1 MVSSGSTFTFT
12 DLFPYDWVFWL
23 LVIILIFFLL
33 WLFFGGGDYEF
44 VGLDPFKIGVD
55 SRKYI
60 TDEDYEEIKRSN
72 AAANRITIK
81 NFTSPSSD
89 PSDER
94 DPEIHSE
101 KTLEERTLDERTEE
115 RTEETVVCK
124 KNIYTPE
131 NQRRALGKYKCHKN
145 NKLSKGEQLCKDVI
159 EDIYQLPFYCVRP
172 SFLKNP
178 ETGRNL
184 ELDLYNDQVKIAV
197 EYNGIGHYKYPN
209 PFHRT
214 KEEFINQIRRD
225 KFKVDMCDVNDV
237 YLISVPYTIPLNY
250 SAIKDYILER
260 LP

>member
-1 MVSSGSTFTFT
+1 MLSSRGVFVFT
-12 DLFPYDWVFWL
+12 DLFPYDWIFWL
-23 LVIILIFFLL
+23 LVIIFIFFLL

-60 TDEDYEEIKRSN
+60 TDDDYEEIRRSN
-72 AAANRITIK
+72 EAANRITIK
-81 NFTSPSSD
+81 NPDICTQQKSEQSS
-89 PSDER
+89 EET
-94 DPEIHSE
+94 PEI
-101 KTLEERTLDERTEE
+101 TI
-115 RTEETVVCK
+115 CQ

-159 EDIYQLPFYCVRP
+159 QDIYQLPFYCVRP
-172 SFLKNP
+172 KFLKNP

-184 ELDLYNDQVKIAV
+184 ELDLYNDQVKIAI

-250 SAIKDYILER
+250 SAIKEYILER

>member
-1 MVSSGSTFTFT
+1 MVSSQDTSVFT
-12 DLFPYDWVFWL
+12 DLFPCDWVFWL

-60 TDEDYEEIKRSN
+60 TDEDYEEIQRSN

-81 NFTSPSSD
+81 NFISQKSENTFQGTTEVVPESEVTS
-89 PSDER
+89 E
-94 DPEIHSE
+94 SE
-101 KTLEERTLDERTEE
+101 PTERT
-115 RTEETVVCK
+115 VCK
-124 KNIYTPE
+124 KDIYTPE
-131 NQRRALGKYKCHKN
+131 NQKRALGKYKCHKN

-159 EDIYQLPFYCVRP
+159 QDIYQLPFYCVRP

-184 ELDLYNDQVKIAV
+184 ELDLYNDQVKIAI
-197 EYNGIGHYKYPN
+197 EYNGIGHYVYPN

-250 SAIKDYILER
+250 SAIKEYIMER

>member
-1 MVSSGSTFTFT
+1 MLST
-12 DLFPYDWVFWL
+12 DLFIYDWVFWL
-23 LVIILIFFLL
+23 LVIILTFFLL

-44 VGLDPFKIGVD
+44 VGLDPFRIGVD

-60 TDEDYEEIKRSN
+60 TDDDYEEIRSN
-72 AAANRITIK
+72 EAANRITIK
-81 NFTSPSSD
+81 NFVSQQS
-89 PSDER
+89 E
-94 DPEIHSE
+94 EIPKETHN
-101 KTLEERTLDERTEE
+101 EEIQTEE
-115 RTEETVVCK
+115 I
-124 KNIYTPE
+124 NIYTPE
-131 NQRRALGKYKCHKN
+131 NERRALGKYKCHKN
-145 NKLSKGEQLCKDVI
+145 NKLSKGEQLCKNVI
-159 EDIYQLPFYCVRP
+159 QDIYQLPFYCVRP

-225 KFKVDMCDVNDV
+225 KFKVDMCDINDV